1 MMAARSQ
8 MKDQSSL
15 SAYAAVLLALTL
27 LFFVRVL
34 AQALVAFFE
43 ILSCRH
49 FFSPWAIT
57 TREAMLLPQV
67 LSASA

>member
-1 MMAARSQ
+1 MAARNQ
-8 MKDQSSL
+8 MKDRSSL

-43 ILSCRH
+43 IPFLPSFLFTLGH
-49 FFSPWAIT
+49 YH
-57 TREAMLLPQV
+57 TRGNATPTR
-67 LSASA
+67 S